1 MNIQSEIN
9 KAIEQLAYIRDN
21 APAPQNLHDNGTNNT
36 QLAIAVKRGFKVDRE
51 STIEKLKEEL
61 DELIEAPAS
70 DEFIVN
76 HPVFGNKTIQDLA
89 VPFFKNAPI
98 ETEFENQYNANF
110 FETYFKDTEIGEL
123 GDIITTCMTRLQEL
137 GINVKNLI
145 DVIAIYNSFRALN
158 NI

>member
-1 MNIQSEIN
+1 MNIESEID
-9 KAIEQLAYIRDN
+9 KAIEQLNYLKN
-21 APAPQNLHDNGTNNT
+21 NLPKPQNLHDNGTNNT

-51 STIEKLKEEL
+51 STIEKIREEL
-61 DELIEAPAS
+61 SELIEAPAS

-76 HPVFGNKTIQDLA
+76 HPVYIDKTVLDLA
-89 VPFFKNAPI
+89 IPFFKYAPI
-98 ETEFENQYNANF
+98 ETEDENEYNANF
-110 FETYFKDTEIGEL
+110 YENYFKDTEIGEL
-123 GDIITTCMTRLQEL
+123 GDIITTCMTRLQAL